1 MTDPPS
7 RPCTSQIPIGK
18 TQRDST
24 AGDTARGGAT
34 ERSLPTHWRVGR
46 GGRRRVAV
54 PPPPASRESRPRAHA
69 ARRAPSGDGDQT
81 GSPPRAPCR
90 GGHAGPAD
98 AATPRGAAAATRAA
112 RPATAATRA
121 PRRGQCGRWSHGRAG
136 RVLRLDG
143 ADERAVAAASVGE
156 LVVENDG
163 GFLPKTAGRRAAAC
177 HRSPSASPNGAL
189 PTYEQPSPAEAHTK
203 RG

>member
-7 RPCTSQIPIGK
+7 RPCTSQIPVGK

-54 PPPPASRESRPRAHA
+54 PPPPASASRGHAHTRRA
-69 ARRAPSGDGDQT
+69 ARRLAMGT
-81 GSPPRAPCR
+81 RWVSPPRAPCR

-112 RPATAATRA
+112 RAATAATRA
-121 PRRGQCGRWSHGRAG
+121 PRRGQYGRWSHGRAG

-143 ADERAVAAASVGE
+143 ADERALAAASVGE

-189 PTYEQPSPAEAHTK
+189 PTYEQPSPAEQTK